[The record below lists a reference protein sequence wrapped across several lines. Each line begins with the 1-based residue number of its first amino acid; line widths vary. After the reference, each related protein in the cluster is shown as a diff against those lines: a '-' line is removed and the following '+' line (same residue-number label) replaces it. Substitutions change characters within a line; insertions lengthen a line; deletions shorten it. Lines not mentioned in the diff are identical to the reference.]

1 MTDLLNE
8 LIRKTKRER
17 IIDLRQRLELSRDQ
31 LIEAEADLAEQESEL
46 DFFEGVF
53 DRRVGRL
60 VDQLAQLDAE
70 IEQYRHEL
78 ELQVNFKT
86 YGSDHV
92 PVEEQFRQTWN
103 PPQRNDEN
111 NGLQQRNEVD
121 EKELKGLY
129 RGLARRFHPDL
140 ARDPVERTYRTEKMA
155 ALNEAY
161 GARSLV
167 EMSALAAEPA
177 RQFARD
183 AQIGQ
188 TEDQMQSALQQ
199 ELDQIERR
207 IREIRFEMSNIHH
220 RDSVELSLKTKL
232 AQRVGRDLLGEMASD
247 LRNRITLATA
257 ERDQLIAQM
266 VTD

>member
-1 MTDLLNE
+1 MNE
-8 LIRKTKRER
+8 IIHKTKREKLV
-17 IIDLRQRLELSRDQ
+17 DLRQRLELARDE

-46 DFFEGVF
+46 DFFERVF

-70 IEQYRHEL
+70 IEQYRQAL
-78 ELQVNFKT
+78 QLQVNFET

-92 PVEEQFRQTWN
+92 PVEEQYRQRWD
-103 PPQRNDEN
+103 PPQKNDEN
-111 NGLQQRNEVD
+111 NGLQERNEVN
-121 EKELKGLY
+121 EKELKRLY
-129 RGLARRFHPDL
+129 RKLARRFHPDL
-140 ARDPVERTYRTEKMA
+140 ASDPVERTYGTEMMA

-188 TEDQMQSALQQ
+188 TEDQMLSALQQ

-207 IREIRFEMSNIHH
+207 IREIKFKMSNIHH
-220 RDSVELSLKTKL
+220 HDSVELSLKAKL
-232 AQRVGRDLLGEMASD
+232 AQRVGRDLLGEMATD
-247 LRNRITLATA
+247 LRNRITLAAA
-257 ERDQLIAQM
+257 ERDQLRTQM
-266 VTD
+266 VSD